1 MKTILKIAI
10 GLALLISTAGA
21 YASPFSDGTA
31 DNTQITEGAITITS
45 SPELQAL
52 ADMWV
57 AQYNKA
63 YPVGMVSLS
72 ANASS
77 AAISLSSDNNTT
89 WTMIVGHNAIIPI
102 VNAKNPLLK
111 QLNGIGVNAN
121 TLHALL
127 SATSK
132 PLWNTLLNETTNA
145 PANIYITSAGE
156 VKNSVLGYAK
166 VDTNNS
172 NWHEVATIDLIAA
185 VKADIYAIGFCRLTD
200 VRDGSTNTII
210 QGIQIL
216 PVDKNGNG
224 NIDAFENIYQDL
236 KAFTR
241 GVWIGKYPSNLSGSV
256 YATAAEMP
264 TDETTLAFLRWVL
277 TEGQYYLNQNGF
289 CELGSRERLA
299 ELSSITPQ
307 PTELTPM
314 ATQTASKRW
323 ITFLLT
329 AIAIAAVAGWI
340 VTRSKRSKAF
350 TQKAEPHAARVID
363 EHVVSAPKGL
373 YFDKTHTWAI
383 MEQDGNVR
391 VGIDDFLQHVT
402 GSLTRVILREN
413 GEEVRRGEKIIT
425 LIRNGKQLNIYAP
438 ISGTIK
444 AQNPAVLSNSA
455 HINNSPYNRGWVYMI
470 EPKNWLREIQ
480 FLFLGDRYKEWIKDE
495 FTRLKDF
502 FASSANTMPNAQVVY
517 QDGGEIID
525 QVLADLE
532 PRIWEEFQSKFIDP
546 SR

>member
-1 MKTILKIAI
+1 MRTMLKIAI
-10 GLALLISTAGA
+10 GLALLISIAGA

-31 DNTQITEGAITITS
+31 DKTQIAEGAITITS

-52 ADMWV
+52 ADMWI

-77 AAISLSSDNNTT
+77 AAIMLSSDNNTT
-89 WTMIVGHNAIIPI
+89 WTMVVGHNAIIPI

-111 QLNGIGVNAN
+111 QINGIGVNAN

-127 SATSK
+127 SATNK
-132 PLWNTLLNETTNA
+132 PSWNALLNETANA
-145 PANIYITSAGE
+145 NANIYFANASE

-166 VDTNNS
+166 VDANNN
-172 NWHEVATIDLIAA
+172 NWQEVATRDLIAA

-200 VRDGSTNTII
+200 VRDANTNTII

-236 KAFTR
+236 KTFTR
-241 GVWIGKYPSNLSGSV
+241 GVWIGKYPSALSGSV

-264 TDETTLAFLRWVL
+264 TNETTLAFLRWVL
-277 TEGQYYLNQNGF
+277 TEGQYYLNQNGY

-299 ELSSITPQ
+299 KLNSISPSTGELN
-307 PTELTPM
+307 PM
-314 ATQTASKRW
+314 ETQTASNRW
-323 ITFLLT
+323 VLYLLT
-329 AIAIAAVAGWI
+329 AIGIAAVAGWI
-340 VTRSKRSKAF
+340 VASSKQRRAATPKA
-350 TQKAEPHAARVID
+350 APHTFAVID
-363 EHVVSAPKGL
+363 ENAIAAPKGL
-373 YFDKTHTWAI
+373 YFDKTHTWAF
-383 MEQDGNVR
+383 MEPDGNVR

-402 GSLTRVILREN
+402 GTLTRVILRKK
-413 GEEVRRGEKIIT
+413 GEEVRRGEKIVT
-425 LIRNGKQLNIYAP
+425 LIRNGKQLDIYAP

-444 AQNPAVLSNSA
+444 AQNPAILSSTA
-455 HINNSPYNRGWVYMI
+455 HINTSPYSNGWVYMI

-502 FASSANTMPNAQVVY
+502 FASAVNTMPNAQVVY

-525 QVLADLE
+525 HVLADLE
-532 PRIWEEFQSKFIDP
+532 PQIWEEFQSKFIDP